1 MRDPIETHDLESQP
15 HIMLTMVP
23 GFEGD
28 EKLLRGEALAILE
41 ASWDKGHKIIPV
53 LAFSFMARQQGRILQ
68 AYFNGEELIS
78 YKSEPYDFIRKEDAP
93 INLFLQHLA
102 NILLVTRQPSRPLQ
116 MSQNRSDHIILPA

>member
-53 LAFSFMARQQGRILQ
+53 CSSFI
-68 AYFNGEELIS
+68 IS
-78 YKSEPYDFIRKEDAP
+78 SFAMYNSTA
-93 INLFLQHLA
+93 
-102 NILLVTRQPSRPLQ
+102 LL
-116 MSQNRSDHIILPA
+116 DCF